1 MTINSI
7 IKRTTERNV
16 AIIIDGVNEK
26 IDEEYYN
33 ESLKESLD
41 KFWQAGILAGVTQ
54 TTYHIG
60 KELIITFSGEPTRID
75 SLLKHLNN
83 ES

>member
-33 ESLKESLD
+33 DSLKESLD
-41 KFWQAGILAGVTQ
+41 KVWWAGILAGVTQ

>member
-33 ESLKESLD
+33 DSLKESLD
-41 KFWQAGILAGVTQ
+41 KV
-54 TTYHIG
+54 
-60 KELIITFSGEPTRID
+60 
-75 SLLKHLNN
+75 
-83 ES
+83 